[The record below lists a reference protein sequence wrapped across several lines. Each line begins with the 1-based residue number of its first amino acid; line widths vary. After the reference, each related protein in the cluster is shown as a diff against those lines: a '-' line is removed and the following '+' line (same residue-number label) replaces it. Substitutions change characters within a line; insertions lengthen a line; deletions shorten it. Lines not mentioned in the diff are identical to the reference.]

1 MAKFEG
7 NVVVRVTKSRPDLGV
22 RLIRDPKGSHNADD
36 PKAILEA
43 AKAAVKATNQDLDK
57 WSFYLPGFNE
67 KFPKTQKLV
76 PSKMFEESEKQGAV
90 PRLTVGKFG
99 KPKLTFSAPV
109 KTIKGSDPDDVLN
122 F

>member
-7 NVVVRVTKSRPDLGV
+7 NVAVRVTKSRPDLGV
-22 RLIRDPKGSHNADD
+22 RLIRDPKGSHNAEN
-36 PKAILEA
+36 PQAILEA
-43 AKAAVKATNQDLDK
+43 AKAAIKATNQDLDK

-67 KFPKTQKLV
+67 KFGRAEKLV
-76 PSKMFEESEKQGAV
+76 PKKLFDEAEKAGAV

-99 KPKLTFSAPV
+99 KPKLYFAAPV
-109 KTIKGSDPDDVLN
+109 KTIKKADPDDVLN